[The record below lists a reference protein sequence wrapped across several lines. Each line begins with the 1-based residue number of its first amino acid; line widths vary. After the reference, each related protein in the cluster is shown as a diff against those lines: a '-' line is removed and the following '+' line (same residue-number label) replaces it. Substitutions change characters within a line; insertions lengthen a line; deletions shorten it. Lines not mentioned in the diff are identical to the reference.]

1 MSRGHHLK
9 HLGETTPNKRSE
21 GPLALE
27 LGYRWPVLKSTG
39 RLLKDVPDNSR
50 FLFLI
55 YIKSVNLAGLA
66 PTNHLAKAKAG
77 AHFWVGGSHSSD
89 SLQVWISS
97 LGNRPVS
104 SWRST
109 SFSGH
114 GLGTLG
120 TIPNP
125 RVSSGCLHPPLG
137 PNPLGFSAAQTRF
150 LKTQSQLARKRRT
163 ERQSCSP
170 RPRW

>member
-9 HLGETTPNKRSE
+9 HLGETTPDKRSE
-21 GPLALE
+21 GPLALG

-66 PTNHLAKAKAG
+66 PTNHLAIAKAG

-97 LGNRPVS
+97 LPETGLSP
-104 SWRST
+104 
-109 SFSGH
+109 H
-114 GLGTLG
+114 GGALPFQVTGLA
-120 TIPNP
+120 
-125 RVSSGCLHPPLG
+125 PLG
-137 PNPLGFSAAQTRF
+137 LS
-150 LKTQSQLARKRRT
+150 RT
-163 ERQSCSP
+163 LE
-170 RPRW
+170 